1 MKNKQSGA
9 TVRHC
14 QTSSLQYR
22 KQHKILEPA
31 LVLLAFLLAIAV
43 VQFSISSYS
52 VNSAYSIAQLAAR
65 QAASQFQQIME
76 GSFREL
82 TIAADGMQAA
92 AANQS
97 DSDLRSTLLGD
108 LVAGGSLENAALIE
122 QNTLTYANGSTA
134 QAEDAKVYIV
144 YRRDG
149 VSGKIITEDG
159 GAIELRVPVD
169 VQRELVGWLDMAALD
184 QQLLGVLD
192 GSYSY
197 ALYNSAT
204 GRYLINRSDFDQKR
218 YYDTLLDIDED
229 GSAASLMTSSEAQAR
244 VRIDGEAIYIAQ
256 CPSGIQPW
264 CMALMLPEALVSAEN
279 SHILLWLHVAS
290 AALQLGLLAYAAVY
304 LVRGCIREKKSC
316 LQQRRMGVAM
326 LNRIASDASLVICAY
341 SRSEDR
347 ITDFH
352 EGFRLSCCANQE
364 PPKSIEAL
372 ASQYGIDEDDVEQL
386 RESLRECRSG
396 LHSELNLNASAQD
409 GEHLLR
415 IELQCLEDRQDC
427 VLLSLR
433 DCTLDMERE
442 DVLRAEESFRRRMQ
456 GKAVSIWQID
466 VARNRWRLT
475 GGSVPDALR
484 KLGVSGDWREYMS
497 DVTGALREYIEAGD
511 YECYAEQLSVEGLSR
526 LMRTGGHQMTLEC
539 RAHSLKSGVY
549 EWHRL
554 LVRVYR
560 HPEQGEM
567 IADLYVM
574 NVDAEKNAEL
584 ERQERARVLQ
594 QTLTAIS
601 GIYNGLYYA
610 ELDMDR
616 CYTAKAVGG
625 SISSQLSQSYRGMVD
640 TFVAGDVHPEDREAI
655 RQLLDPYHLRRRMTE
670 NSHLVRHEYRRRV
683 GENYE
688 TAAIIVQ
695 AARFENGTVRDIAI
709 AMRRYTEKAE
719 KGNMSI

>member
-1 MKNKQSGA
+1 MKNRQSGA
-9 TVRHC
+9 SAGNC
-14 QTSSLQYR
+14 LPSSLQYR
-22 KQHKILEPA
+22 KQHKVLEPA

-43 VQFSISSYS
+43 VQLSISKYS
-52 VNSAYSIAQLAAR
+52 VNSAYGIAQLAAR
-65 QAASQFQQIME
+65 QAAAQFQQIME

-82 TIAADGMQAA
+82 TIAADALQTAE
-92 AANQS
+92 ANQTAP
-97 DSDLRSTLLGD
+97 DLRSTLLGD
-108 LVAGGSLENAALIE
+108 LVGGTSLENIALIE
-122 QNTLTYANGSTA
+122 GNTLTYANGSTA
-134 QAEDAKVYIV
+134 ETQETKVYIV

-149 VSGKIITEDG
+149 VSGKIITEDS

-169 VQRELVGWLDMAALD
+169 VQRELVGWLDLERLD
-184 QQLLGVLD
+184 QQLLGMLD

-204 GRYLINRSDFDQKR
+204 GKYLVNRSDFEQKR
-218 YYDTLLDIDED
+218 YYDTLLDIDVD
-229 GSAASLMTSSEAQAR
+229 GSAAALMTSSEAQAR
-244 VRIDGEAIYIAQ
+244 VRIGGESIYIAQ

-264 CMALMLPEALVSAEN
+264 CVALMLPEELASTEN

-304 LVRGCIREKKSC
+304 LVRSCSREKKIW
-316 LQQRRMGVAM
+316 LQRRRMGVAM
-326 LNRIASDASLVICAY
+326 LDRLANDASLVICAY

-347 ITDFH
+347 IKDFH
-352 EGFRLSCCANQE
+352 EGFRLNGCADHE

-372 ASQYGIDEDDVEQL
+372 SSQYGIAEDDVEQL

-396 LHSELNLNASAQD
+396 LCSELNLNASAQD

-415 IELQCLEDRQDC
+415 IEMQCMEDRQNC

-442 DVLRAEESFRRRMQ
+442 DVLLAEESFRRRMQ
-456 GKAVSIWQID
+456 GKAMSIWQID
-466 VARNRWRLT
+466 VARNRWKLT

-484 KLGVSGDWREYMS
+484 RLGVNGECRDYMC
-497 DVTGALREYIEAGD
+497 DLAGALREYIEAND
-511 YECYAEQLSVEGLSR
+511 YECCAEQMSVEGLSR
-526 LMRTGGHQMTLEC
+526 LMRTGGHQTTLEC
-539 RAHSLKSGVY
+539 RAHSLKSGAY

-560 HPEQGEM
+560 HPEKGEM

-640 TFVAGDVHPEDREAI
+640 AFVAGDVHPEDREAI